1 MKRPLILALALAAV
15 GFVAAHASGAPQADT
30 LVGGWVQVVAYSDSD
45 VRICPDYAIALAAR
59 AAPAPP
65 SYCSTGLPAEGV
77 QTDAL
82 PSSDPDK
89 RWGWVYLTG
98 TYSKGTFTVS
108 SQSSTNQSGPEPP
121 LLVTPPCPRPRR
133 GWRLVEPT
141 DAQWHAVG
149 RYQRH
154 HRHDVVGL
162 EMFDGGSHVGAI
174 LTIASTHPRRARKAL
189 RRAWPR
195 QLCVVRSHYTMRQFR
210 HAQRE
215 MVKLTMADDE
225 ATYGWVSGAGGS
237 TATNDGQ
244 PATSLDV
251 LIETPAVSDVLD
263 QLPPG
268 IVDLTATLHPLAAS

>member
-1 MKRPLILALALAAV
+1 MALALAAV
-15 GFVAAHASGAPQADT
+15 GFAAAHANGASRADT
-30 LVGGWVQVVAYSDSD
+30 PLEGWVQVVAYAGGD
-45 VRICPDYAIALAAR
+45 VRICPAYAIALAAR
-59 AAPAPP
+59 AGSPPP

-98 TYSKGTFTVS
+98 TYDNGTFSVS
-108 SQSSTNQSGPEPP
+108 SQNATNQTPPEPP
-121 LLVTPPCPRPRR
+121 FLVTPPCPSPQR

-162 EMFDGGSHVGAI
+162 EMFDGGSNVGAI
-174 LTIASTHPRRARKAL
+174 LTIASTHPRRARTVL

-215 MVKLTMADDE
+215 MVKLLMGDDE

-244 PATSLDV
+244 PATSLELLV
-251 LIETPAVSDVLD
+251 ETPAVSDVLGT
-263 QLPPG
+263 LPPG
-268 IVDLTATLHPLAAS
+268 IVDVDAALHPVAAS